1 MKKLVVFQLGHEQ
14 YALDVNQIQSI
25 ERVMEITPVPQVE
38 NDYIKGII
46 NLRGEVIPIID
57 LKENLNMGATEIN
70 KETRIIVTHFHEMS
84 LGLLVDSASDVIDV
98 DKTTI
103 EASEQIIQDSKH
115 HVIQGIVKQNE
126 DLIILLDVRGV
137 VGNRNISKLKDIAQN
152 KHSNVVRDVEYEG

>member
-70 KETRIIVTHFHEMS
+70 NETRIIVTHFHEMS

-115 HVIQGIVKQNE
+115 HVIQG
-126 DLIILLDVRGV
+126 
-137 VGNRNISKLKDIAQN
+137 
-152 KHSNVVRDVEYEG
+152 